1 MPQRKWGNPGWG
13 FAHRPGGSGHVITP
27 PVPGGGGGGGGGVAP
42 DAISGLALWIDPSD
56 AGTVSYSGGTSI
68 SQIDDKASGVQGRA
82 AGDQYFLAP
91 TAAVEPTMETIN
103 GRNAI
108 RFAGTAAA
116 DYLRLYTTANGLWTQ
131 KMHQASTY
139 PGSQWDGIVG
149 TSEAVTI
156 VAIIEPVSMT
166 TSGSTSTFNHPG
178 IIDFARGY
186 GPGIYEF
193 DRVGGAGN
201 QYLRMYMYSYNSPY
215 DVYAMRPV
223 PSDGF
228 PVSVG
233 TSTAYACTWRKAD
246 PGPLYGVSALEGGVD
261 LAVAPQSGGE
271 TQTKSYQNYWETK
284 EAYLGLGYTANFGYC
299 DVRIGEVC
307 VWNRDL
313 TDGELASMDAYFN
326 GRWGT

>member
-1 MPQRKWGNPGWG
+1 MSNRWHKKGWG
-13 FAHRPGGSGHVITP
+13 PHVP
-27 PVPGGGGGGGGGVAP
+27 SRGDGRWVVHSPEPVGGGGGGVAP

-56 AGTVSYSGGTSI
+56 AGTVSYSGGASI
-68 SQIDDKASGVQGRA
+68 SQIDDKAAGVQGRS

-131 KMHQASTY
+131 KMHQSSTY

-166 TSGSTSTFNHPG
+166 TSGSLSTFNHPG
-178 IIDFARGY
+178 ILDFARGY
-186 GPGIYEF
+186 GPGIYEY

-201 QYLRMYMYSYNSPY
+201 QYLRMYMYSYQSPF
-215 DVYAMRPV
+215 DTYAMRPV
-223 PSDGF
+223 PADGF

-233 TSTAYACTWRKAD
+233 TTTAYACTWRHDD
-246 PGPLYGVSALEGGVD
+246 PGALYATGPLEGGTD
-261 LAVAPQSGGE
+261 LASAPQSGGE
-271 TQTKSYQNYWETK
+271 VQTRSYQNYWETK
-284 EAYLGLGYTANFGYC
+284 EAYLGLGYTASFGYC

-307 VWNRDL
+307 VWNRAL
-313 TDGELASMDAYFN
+313 TDPELSSMDSYFA